1 MLDLKKFKNLVKILY
16 YRRAQ
21 HKKWGG
27 IMVRNKITT
36 CIECGNLRDICYC
49 FCPYCGESYNDCKC
63 IDKELTFE
71 ETKISLNSSNQ
82 ILVSLKSPI
91 DKQNF
96 VNNSRDDFTRLEK
109 WRIGR
114 ANFP

>member
-1 MLDLKKFKNLVKILY
+1 M
-16 YRRAQ
+16 
-21 HKKWGG
+21 GG
-27 IMVRNKITT
+27 KKITT
-36 CIECGNLRDICYC
+36 CIECRNMIEICYC
-49 FCPYCGESYNDCKC
+49 FCPYCGEVDDDCKC
-63 IDKELTFE
+63 FDKELMFE

-91 DKQNF
+91 EKHNF
-96 VNNSRDDFTRLEK
+96 VNDSVDDFTRLEK